1 MQSSNLNSSSKS
13 VSNANSLVN
22 SSNVLGI
29 ITSFQSIRDFVTKLK
44 QYVLGNQDFC
54 RKIIKNLSNNIGP
67 TSKEILS
74 YLRIDE
80 KN

>member
-44 QYVLGNQDFC
+44 QYVLGN
-54 RKIIKNLSNNIGP
+54 
-67 TSKEILS
+67 
-74 YLRIDE
+74 
-80 KN
+80 